1 MEWTRLGIPTF
12 AVDVL
17 ASREVAFGGS
27 VATDV

>member
-1 MEWTRLGIPTF
+1 MDTSGIPTF